1 MINENFLESDLGGEE
16 NREIISDASDKL
28 VNEEIELVKPIMDEF
43 ESNVDEEEQDDEKI
57 DEAAFS
63 EDKTQNECSAFGN
76 LDAMN
81 DTINKQ
87 VGQNE
92 KTQQIEASL
101 DSDVEETEEKAS
113 SPELESDSEADGVFS
128 VVTMEPQGSGLGDS
142 TDNTNLLQQEISGVM
157 EVGTQEQD
165 VQDLLDLP
173 QQDAKTLND
182 QENHLEDQ
190 FGMKQDSSATVM
202 NPTYEN
208 ETLEFPAQPEE
219 QVESEDEMI
228 KDVPLEKE
236 QELLSEND
244 SDEEEKNDNIADFDK
259 EKETTYEDKEVIQS
273 ESEEEK
279 NENSFIQKEMEIQ
292 PEIVQEDIVAQ
303 AKLEE
308 EVPGEM
314 NSEEGDIKNQAET
327 EDSEI
332 IREET
337 LITEEEIVQTVPE
350 EVEQHS
356 AVPEEKI
363 FFQFDSEELENINEE
378 RKEVVDICVVP
389 SDDDNDNEAVENAE
403 IKEEGKDIE
412 ETEIKSEI
420 EEEYEKVESQIPSIE
435 ISQELETIETTDEV
449 TIMANEAAMIDPE
462 ESRAELLEEQTN
474 EAIDMMKDKNMA
486 PPTERFDSDEK
497 ETIEEIIITKEP
509 EVGRF
514 EEKEDR
520 KVSEISVELVE
531 ETEQSIDNVQTEI
544 ETEIEPVEVQADAE
558 KSEAC
563 NDGAADDVSMETAED
578 NHPVLSDKITNDDKL
593 DNKQEV
599 EVPQSAPPQEILK
612 VNEEVE
618 VKDQVTEAAV
628 VTAVAVGAVGA
639 VGAVRNSPK
648 PPTTLALTKTTSSK
662 PQGKPKETGV
672 TKAPAKSRLTST
684 KPLVPP
690 TSRPSS
696 AVTSRTTTA
705 SRPTSRPA
713 TAPQRPQR
721 PSTRPSSATTAA
733 RPGVQSTK
741 PTITARP
748 ARTGQPEAKAPGK
761 TTPPVRPSGTA
772 SLKMKLTPRPTS
784 TSRLREASAARVKAA
799 TPTTSK
805 PSTPATARTPLSQRV
820 TASQTRTK
828 TPTKPSAAS
837 ASAKE
842 LPNTPFA
849 RARQARLAAKEKQ
862 KTQSNTSA
870 QVQA

>member
-16 NREIISDASDKL
+16 NKEIISDASDKL

-63 EDKTQNECSAFGN
+63 EDKTQNECSAFGD

-81 DTINKQ
+81 DTINQQ

-92 KTQQIEASL
+92 KTQQIETSL

-128 VVTMEPQGSGLGDS
+128 VVTKEPQGSGLGDF

-208 ETLEFPAQPEE
+208 ETPEFPAQPEE

-228 KDVPLEKE
+228 KDVPLEKD

-244 SDEEEKNDNIADFDK
+244 SDEEEKNDNIADSDK
-259 EKETTYEDKEVIQS
+259 EKETTYEDREVIQS

-279 NENSFIQKEMEIQ
+279 YENSFIQKEMEIQ

-308 EVPGEM
+308 EVPEEM
-314 NSEEGDIKNQAET
+314 NSEEGNVKNQAET

-332 IREET
+332 IKEET

-363 FFQFDSEELENINEE
+363 FFQSDSEELENVNEE

-389 SDDDNDNEAVENAE
+389 SDDENDNEAVENAE
-403 IKEEGKDIE
+403 IREEEKDIE
-412 ETEIKSEI
+412 EKQAIIPQETEIKSEI
-420 EEEYEKVESQIPSIE
+420 EEEYEKVQSQIPSIE

-474 EAIDMMKDKNMA
+474 EAIDMMKDINMA

-514 EEKEDR
+514 EEKEDI

-563 NDGAADDVSMETAED
+563 NDGAADDVSMETAEN

-593 DNKQEV
+593 EVV

-612 VNEEVE
+612 GDEEVE

-628 VTAVAVGAVGA
+628 VTAVAVGAV
-639 VGAVRNSPK
+639 RNSPK
-648 PPTTLALTKTTSSK
+648 PPTTLALTKTTTSK
-662 PQGKPKETGV
+662 PQGKSKETGV

-748 ARTGQPEAKAPGK
+748 TRTGQPEAKAPGK

-772 SLKMKLTPRPTS
+772 ALKMKLTPRPTS

-805 PSTPATARTPLSQRV
+805 PSTPAAARTPLSQRV